1 MRKGKYYLYLF
12 WLLSLTY
19 TSLAII
25 LASFPTVD
33 AMVMVYY
40 ICLSRKDEAH

>member
-1 MRKGKYYLYLF
+1 MGKGKYYLYLF

-33 AMVMVYY
+33 AMVY
-40 ICLSRKDEAH
+40 ICLPRKVEEH